1 MPDRRD
7 ERAWTG
13 HLRASSEVQS
23 SLDELLVRALFSIA
37 HCTCVTWS
45 ESAARPRPPHS
56 PLASSHG
63 GESHATHAPPASP
76 THPTTRG
83 IGAPPFVAHVGILH
97 ILQWPQIEAATEF
110 SARMRS
116 EPWRAL
122 ARAQSVVGAPKVV
135 PIGSQ
140 HRARAYEHK
149 VGTL

>member
-7 ERAWTG
+7 DRAWSA

-63 GESHATHAPPASP
+63 GESHATHAPPAPP
-76 THPTTRG
+76 THPTTRR
-83 IGAPPFVAHVGILH
+83 IGAPLFVDHAHTVRTLKSPKTRAG
-97 ILQWPQIEAATEF
+97 AV
-110 SARMRS
+110 ARTRM
-116 EPWRAL
+116 
-122 ARAQSVVGAPKVV
+122 
-135 PIGSQ
+135 
-140 HRARAYEHK
+140 RARAMASIGSGAECGGRAK
-149 VGTL
+149 SRTNRLAPSRVSV